1 MNERSFHNWQTKSG
15 VYDALNL
22 SYVDFD
28 EDYPVLSSIQDLTN
42 FNVVSCNNYKGMTG
56 DSLVSTFVY
65 DSILERFWNNPM
77 KYVDIFNKVKYV
89 LSPDFSLLIGMPRP
103 VQQWNVYRNRLIGYI
118 WQRAGIN
125 IIPTISWS
133 DDSSFE
139 FCFRGVGL
147 SSIVAVSNIGCRNE
161 KQKEYFDNGF
171 NEMIRQIS
179 PSKIIFQCN
188 KKYKES
194 YQRPEIIFIDS
205 YWDKKRKDNGG

>member
-118 WQRAGIN
+118 S
-125 IIPTISWS
+125 P
-133 DDSSFE
+133 
-139 FCFRGVGL
+139 L
-147 SSIVAVSNIGCRNE
+147 S
-161 KQKEYFDNGF
+161 
-171 NEMIRQIS
+171 
-179 PSKIIFQCN
+179 
-188 KKYKES
+188 
-194 YQRPEIIFIDS
+194 
-205 YWDKKRKDNGG
+205 